1 MLAEDNICINDYNSQ
16 TGEYC
21 GEWVG
26 ATIRKL
32 NLWGEQVEDDEI
44 DFMWP
49 DEATFAA
56 MSPDVKVQSMR
67 FLSKDHLSSVT
78 VNLSNGESSTL

>member
-1 MLAEDNICINDYNSQ
+1 MIAEDNICINDYNSQ

-21 GEWVG
+21 GEWDG

-56 MSPDVKVQSMR
+56 MSPDVKVQSMQ
-67 FLSKDHLSSVT
+67 FLSDDHFSSVT
-78 VNLSNGESSTL
+78 VTLSNGE

>member
-1 MLAEDNICINDYNSQ
+1 MLPEDNICYNDYYSQ

-56 MSPDVKVQSMR
+56 MSPDVRLQKLR
-67 FLSKDHLSSVT
+67 FKSDYPIKSVT
-78 VNLSNGESSTL
+78 VTLSNGEKPTF